1 MKAGAEAGRRRRE
14 AAEAAATPEERVV
27 MYAARKE
34 KMREL
39 KKQEVRAS
47 RLAGVCAGASVVA
60 RAIRCPSATQSVGA
74 LPPSVRSCR
83 CMLRSP
89 SGKDPLEA
97 AAQHVSSQRHGC
109 SSAWRK

>member
-1 MKAGAEAGRRRRE
+1 MKAGAEAGRRKRE

-47 RLAGVCAGASVVA
+47 RLAGLCASGW
-60 RAIRCPSATQSVGA
+60 
-74 LPPSVRSCR
+74 VRR
-83 CMLRSP
+83 Q
-89 SGKDPLEA
+89 GI
-97 AAQHVSSQRHGC
+97 
-109 SSAWRK
+109 